1 MQTHVKVLGVL
12 FIVLS
17 VMGLLVAAFML
28 LAVGVAGGIV
38 RSVADSADAAI
49 ALPIL
54 GLAGTGLAIFLS
66 LLAAPGLVAGIGLLR
81 FRPWARIL
89 GLVVA
94 ILDLIHFPFGT
105 VLGIYGI
112 WVLLSK
118 ETEALFLDH
127 RAVP

>member
-12 FIVLS
+12 FIVLG
-17 VMGLLVAAFML
+17 VMGLVVAAFLL
-28 LAVGVAGGIV
+28 LAIGVAGGIV

-66 LLAAPGLVAGIGLLR
+66 LLSAPGLVAGIGLLR

-105 VLGIYGI
+105 VLGVYGI

-118 ETEALFLDH
+118 ETEALFLSH

>member
-12 FIVLS
+12 FIVLG
-17 VMGLLVAAFML
+17 VMGLVVAAFLL
-28 LAVGVAGGIV
+28 LAIGVAGGIV

-54 GLAGTGLAIFLS
+54 GLAGTGLAVFLS
-66 LLAAPGLVAGIGLLR
+66 LLSAPGLVAGIGLLR

-105 VLGIYGI
+105 VLGVYGI

-118 ETEALFLDH
+118 ETEALFLSH
-127 RAVP
+127 RTVP

>member
-1 MQTHVKVLGVL
+1 VQTHVKVLGVL
-12 FIVLS
+12 FIVLG
-17 VMGLLVAAFML
+17 VMGLVVAAFLL
-28 LAVGVAGGIV
+28 LAIGVAGGIV

-66 LLAAPGLVAGIGLLR
+66 LLSAPGLVAGIGLLR

-105 VLGIYGI
+105 VLGVYGI

-118 ETEALFLDH
+118 ETEALFLSH

>member
-12 FIVLS
+12 FIVLG
-17 VMGLLVAAFML
+17 VMGLVVAAFLL
-28 LAVGVAGGIV
+28 LAIGVAGGIV

-66 LLAAPGLVAGIGLLR
+66 LLSAPGLVAGIGLLR

-94 ILDLIHFPFGT
+94 ILDFNP
-105 VLGIYGI
+105 
-112 WVLLSK
+112 LSVRNSVGRLRNSGSA
-118 ETEALFLDH
+118 E
-127 RAVP
+127 